1 MGSSQLTWM
10 QQQIQKLDPANK
22 SLCFKGFKESKE
34 EVRCSKIEEFLDSL
48 GLKNE
53 IKNIDHQYKFDQGNR
68 SILPVSIVEVS
79 CRSVRESVLKKIDD
93 KKFNDGNGGIVEVQR
108 AKTSLQLKRNASL
121 AKACDKLKGND
132 SCKGKSVEIAWK
144 IEGSRDRGV
153 KVDGNLMFKQSPAD
167 LVGSFLAPFEDL
179 AF

>member
-68 SILPVSIVEVS
+68 FILPVSIVEVS
-79 CRSVRESVLKKIDD
+79 CRSVR
-93 KKFNDGNGGIVEVQR
+93 
-108 AKTSLQLKRNASL
+108 
-121 AKACDKLKGND
+121 
-132 SCKGKSVEIAWK
+132 
-144 IEGSRDRGV
+144 
-153 KVDGNLMFKQSPAD
+153 
-167 LVGSFLAPFEDL
+167 
-179 AF
+179 